1 MKLLRQRIPI
11 EVLPLAIIFIV
22 FIGTT
27 AYAAEDAGNWRPTYD
42 LVMRWVNFIIM
53 VVIAVKFGKA
63 PIKNMLA
70 GEKSALETEIKQLEQ
85 EKEQAEEKV
94 NSAQKMLTESHLRFD
109 ELTERITSRGERKKQ
124 AIIEDAKREGQLILD
139 ATKHRLESQII
150 KAKENFRA
158 ELVDAAISSALER
171 LPHMIKTE
179 DHQHFLDTYIH
190 SLDS

>member
-1 MKLLRQRIPI
+1 MKLLRQRITI
-11 EVLPLAIIFIV
+11 RILPLAVFII

-27 AYAAEDAGNWRPTYD
+27 AYAAENAENWRSTYD

-63 PIKNMLA
+63 PIRNMLA
-70 GEKSALETEIKQLEQ
+70 GEKNTLESEIKQLEQ

-94 NSAQKMLTESHLRFD
+94 GDAQKMLAESHTRFN
-109 ELTERITSRGERKKQ
+109 ELTERITLQGERKKQ
-124 AIIEDAKREGQLILD
+124 AIIEDAKREGQLILN
-139 ATKHRLESQII
+139 AAKHRLESQII

-158 ELVDAAISSALER
+158 ELVDAAITSAFER
-171 LPHMIKTE
+171 LPQIIKTE

>member
-1 MKLLRQRIPI
+1 MNLFRQRITI
-11 EVLPLAIIFIV
+11 GVLPITLFII

-70 GEKSALETEIKQLEQ
+70 GEKIAVETEIKQFE
-85 EKEQAEEKV
+85 EKKEQAEEKAS
-94 NSAQKMLTESHLRFD
+94 NAQKMLAESHTRFN
-109 ELTERITSRGERKKQ
+109 ELTERITLQGERKKQ

-139 ATKHRLESQII
+139 AAKHRLESQII
-150 KAKENFRA
+150 TAKENFKS
-158 ELVDAAISSALER
+158 ELVDAAIASAFKR
-171 LPHMIKTE
+171 LPNVVKTD
-179 DHQHFLDTYIH
+179 DHQRFLDTYIH